1 MLRSVLTAP
10 RKWSDNLWLVG
21 CCAFTSMASMRICDA
36 MLPALATHFGTTPGQ
51 SAQAISAFALAYG
64 ILQLFYGPLGDRYGK
79 VKVIGCATLACTVGS
94 GLAAA
99 SPSLDWLVASRLLSG
114 AAAAG
119 IIPLTMA
126 WIGDSVSYEDRQAV
140 LAQLLGVTVFGMIS
154 GQWFGGLLAETL
166 GWRSAFIGLALI
178 FAVSGGLLLSRGG
191 NDGGQHQQIVPGLVR
206 GLRCIA
212 SSGWARTVLIVTAV
226 EGALAFS
233 ALAFIPS
240 DLNLRFGLSLP
251 TAGALVALYG
261 VGGLIYSRSA
271 RQMLR
276 RWGEPGLARLGGL
289 GTALAFFAMAYA
301 PSWHWV
307 PLACLLAGFGFYC
320 LHNTL
325 QTHATQMAPG
335 ARGTAVSLFACCL
348 FLGQSIGVSVAA
360 WLVDRFSA
368 PVLFAVSGLGLLVLG
383 FAFAAL
389 IRKRGHP

>member
-1 MLRSVLTAP
+1 MP
-10 RKWSDNLWLVG
+10 
-21 CCAFTSMASMRICDA
+21 M
-36 MLPALATHFGTTPGQ
+36 
-51 SAQAISAFALAYG
+51 
-64 ILQLFYGPLGDRYGK
+64 
-79 VKVIGCATLACTVGS
+79 
-94 GLAAA
+94 
-99 SPSLDWLVASRLLSG
+99 
-114 AAAAG
+114 
-119 IIPLTMA
+119 
-126 WIGDSVSYEDRQAV
+126 
-140 LAQLLGVTVFGMIS
+140 
-154 GQWFGGLLAETL
+154 
-166 GWRSAFIGLALI
+166 
-178 FAVSGGLLLSRGG
+178 
-191 NDGGQHQQIVPGLVR
+191 
-206 GLRCIA
+206 
-212 SSGWARTVLIVTAV
+212 
-226 EGALAFS
+226 
-233 ALAFIPS
+233 
-240 DLNLRFGLSLP
+240 
-251 TAGALVALYG
+251 AGALVALYG
-261 VGGLIYSRSA
+261 VGGLMYSRSA